1 MTVRLRPRSLR
12 ARLTLWFTAA
22 LGGLLVLLGTVA
34 VLLLDR
40 GLRSTADASLESLAR
55 TVVQSSREP
64 APGGLADALAALLGP
79 AVAERFYQLLDPLGR
94 PDPRLAPPTRL
105 TLPLGADTLRNA
117 AHGTATFETVHLP
130 DTPAPIRVLT
140 APVMEGGRLVQL
152 VQVAMSLEV
161 VEAARSRF
169 LLILAGLLPAALA
182 AAAAGGWFLAGRALA
197 PVDTMVDTARRIGA
211 EDLSQRL
218 VADDP
223 HDELGRLAAVLNDML
238 SRLERSFAS
247 ARQFS
252 ADAAHELRTP
262 LTILRGELELAL
274 AATPS
279 DGPPRRTFE
288 SCLEEVGR
296 LTSLV
301 EDLLF
306 LARADAGAFTLP
318 QEGVDLAQVVGDA
331 APALEV
337 LAARGRVGLAVEP
350 AAARVT
356 GSAPMLFRVV
366 FNLAENAIKYA
377 GPGAHVAVST
387 RADEGEAVLEVRDDG
402 PGIPADDR
410 DHIFD
415 RFYRADPARE
425 RGGIGLGLPITRAI
439 VLLHGGEIAVTSA
452 PGEGSCFRVTLPLA
466 AA

>member
-1 MTVRLRPRSLR
+1 VTVRLRPRSLR

-22 LGGLLVLLGTVA
+22 LGGLLVVLGAVA
-34 VLLLDR
+34 VILLDR
-40 GLRSTADASLESLAR
+40 GLRATADASLESLAS
-55 TVVQSSREP
+55 TVVQSSRVP
-64 APGGLADALAALLGP
+64 APGGLADALSALLGP

-94 PDPRLAPPTRL
+94 PDPRLAPRTNL

-117 AHGTATFETVHLP
+117 SHGEATFETVRLP
-130 DTPAPIRVLT
+130 NAPAPIRVLT
-140 APVMEGGRLVQL
+140 VPVIEGGRLVQL

-169 LLILAGLLPAALA
+169 LWILAALLPAALA
-182 AAAAGGWFLAGRALA
+182 AAAAGGWLLAGRALA
-197 PVDTMVDTARRIGA
+197 PVDTMVETARRIEA

-223 HDELGRLAAVLNDML
+223 DDELGRFAAVVNDML

-274 AATPS
+274 AAAPS
-279 DGPPRRTFE
+279 ESTTRRTFE

-306 LARADAGAFTLP
+306 LARTDAGASPLP
-318 QEGVDLAQVVGDA
+318 GDRVDLAQVVGDA
-331 APALEV
+331 APALEA
-337 LAARGRVGLAVEP
+337 LAARGRAGLAVEP
-350 AAARVT
+350 AAAPVT

-366 FNLAENAIKYA
+366 FNLAENAVKYA
-377 GPGAHVAVST
+377 GPGGHVAVIT
-387 RADEGEAVLEVRDDG
+387 RTDDGRAVLEVRDDG
-402 PGIPADDR
+402 PGIAAEDR
-410 DHIFD
+410 DHVFD

-425 RGGIGLGLPITRAI
+425 RGGAGLGLPITRAI
-439 VLLHGGEIAVTSA
+439 VLLHGGEISVTSE